1 MAAVDDLFAELAPT
15 AATEYSNYVMART
28 PPALQSSMAAL
39 VATALS
45 SPLAP
50 AANKAMVTHGA
61 NIVVQDNGGGVNAK
75 SPGVANVT
83 LSTLNF
89 ARLAA

>member
-1 MAAVDDLFAELAPT
+1 MAAVDDLYAELAPT
-15 AATEYSNYVMART
+15 AKTEYRNYILART
-28 PPALQSSMAAL
+28 PPSMQSAMGALID
-39 VATALS
+39 TALS
-45 SPLAP
+45 SPLYP

-83 LSTLNF
+83 LSTLNY